1 MEALLF
7 PLQMWGAISNENY
20 LVVRL
25 RKTMCWTPTRGQH
38 GSDKLQ
44 QSLSF
49 RAAGYHSG
57 GFFHQPKYTYLDL
70 CRCDLQLRQ
79 RFPHY
84 PFYTG
89 LFYRET
95 PRVHEMEKLGR
106 NKKRDFKIRIVIIA
120 SGEKVECFENLY
132 KTLFYFYC
140 LPRTV
145 FIKGCGCQNSS
156 KGMLC

>member
-1 MEALLF
+1 MGALPF
-7 PLQMWGAISNENY
+7 PLQMWGVISNGNY

-25 RKTMCWTPTRGQH
+25 RKTMYCSPTRGQH

-44 QSLSF
+44 PRLSF

-84 PFYTG
+84 PFSTG
-89 LFYRET
+89 LFYREA
-95 PRVHEMEKLGR
+95 PREHEIGKLRG
-106 NKKRDFKIRIVIIA
+106 NKKGDFKIKIVISA
-120 SGEKVECFENLY
+120 SGEKEECFGSLY
-132 KTLFYFYC
+132 KTLFYLYC
-140 LPRTV
+140 FPRTT
-145 FIKGCGCQNSS
+145 FTKGYAC
-156 KGMLC
+156 

>member
-1 MEALLF
+1 M
-7 PLQMWGAISNENY
+7 Y
-20 LVVRL
+20 
-25 RKTMCWTPTRGQH
+25 WTPTRSQH

-49 RAAGYHSG
+49 RATGYHSG

-95 PRVHEMEKLGR
+95 PREHEMGKLR
-106 NKKRDFKIRIVIIA
+106 RKKKRDFKIRIITIA
-120 SGEKVECFENLY
+120 SGGKVECFQSLQNFI
-132 KTLFYFYC
+132 LFILF
-140 LPRTV
+140 
-145 FIKGCGCQNSS
+145 S
-156 KGMLC
+156 KDSFLLTDMVVKITAKVHFVT